1 MAGNLFDLDEIFPA
15 AAPTA
20 AAKPSTN
27 DPAAAPPSAPTLPD
41 TYSVTDEIAELI
53 AEAQAIAAHL
63 EKEVLLNDFLAF
75 VRAAWHLVE
84 PKIKFRSN
92 WHIERIAEELMRVAD
107 GEVKRLIINVPPG
120 TMKSLLVSVF
130 FPVWLW
136 ARDGSK
142 RFLTASYGATLATR
156 DNVRVR
162 TIIESEW
169 FQSRFELRLSEDQNA
184 KTKYLTSEGG
194 WRFATSVGG
203 AGTGEHPDIVIIDD
217 PTTAQQAKSDA
228 MRTEANDWFDRTVS
242 SRGVSR
248 DVAIIIIMQR
258 LHMNDLTGHVLEKDK
273 GQWETVCFPMRYEI
287 ERESDPEYAPDPR
300 DPRTTPGELLWP
312 ELFTEKKV
320 RQLEIDLGPFSAAGQ
335 LQQNPVPEGG
345 GLFKRGWFKILDA
358 MPVSSR
364 LRMIRGWDTAGT
376 EDDGDYTVGVKM
388 AELDGIYIVVDV
400 VRGQLGPAGVD
411 ELIKN
416 TANADGRNKVGQR
429 EEKEGGSAGL
439 AVINA
444 RAKTLKGHDY
454 SGVSV
459 SGDKVT
465 RAKPFRAQCEA
476 GNVFL
481 LRGEWNESYLNELSF
496 FPVGNH
502 DDQVDASSCAFNA
515 IVGEPVTGGVLK
527 GKATWG

>member
-27 DPAAAPPSAPTLPD
+27 EPAIVPPTFPASFNP
-41 TYSVTDEIAELI
+41 VDEIAELI

-63 EKEVLLNDFLAF
+63 ERDVLLNDLLAF
-75 VRAAWHLVE
+75 TRAAWHIVE
-84 PKIKFRSN
+84 PKITFRSN
-92 WHIERIAEELMRVAD
+92 WHIEAIAAELTRVAN
-107 GEVKRLIINVPPG
+107 GELKRLIINVPPG

-130 FPVWLW
+130 FPAWLW

-162 TIIESEW
+162 SVIESAWYQE
-169 FQSRFELRLSEDQNA
+169 RFALRLSEDQNA
-184 KTKYLTSEGG
+184 KTKYNTSEGG

-258 LHMNDLTGHVLEKDK
+258 LHMVDLTGHVLVKDR
-273 GQWETVCFPMRYEI
+273 GAWEVVCFPMRYET
-287 ERESDPEYAPDPR
+287 ERESDPEYRPDPR
-300 DPRTTPGELLWP
+300 DPRTEPGELLWP
-312 ELFTEKKV
+312 DLFTEEKV
-320 RQLEIDLGPFSAAGQ
+320 RKLEIDLGPFSAAGQ

-345 GLFKRGWFKILDA
+345 GLFKRAWFKMLDVL
-358 MPVSSR
+358 PVDRR
-364 LRMIRGWDTAGT
+364 LRFVRGWDTAGS
-376 EDDGDYTVGVKM
+376 EDAGDWTVGVKM
-388 AELDGIYIVVDV
+388 AEIDGMYIVCDV
-400 VRGQLGPAGVD
+400 VRDRLGPAGVD
-411 ELIKN
+411 SLIKN
-416 TANADGRNKVGQR
+416 TADMDGRNRVMQR

-454 SGVSV
+454 SGVTV
-459 SGDKVT
+459 TGDTVT
-465 RAKPFRAQCEA
+465 RAKPFRSQVEA
-476 GNVFL
+476 GNVYL
-481 LRGEWNESYLNELSF
+481 LRGEWNEAYLSELSF
-496 FPVGNH
+496 FPVGDH

-515 IVGEPVTGGVLK
+515 LVAEPVAGGVLAR
-527 GKATWG
+527 KATWG